1 MPRWMRAG
9 IIFSCTYLTL
19 IFLFIIGMVSGIG
32 GTGES
37 NIFAWLLIFSVF
49 PLAWLLSIVGIKI
62 VISTN
67 LYPLL
72 FFQLV
77 IVFSIGAILGLI
89 TSKRKTR
96 RTQEN

>member
-1 MPRWMRAG
+1 MPRWMRTG
-9 IIFSCTYLTL
+9 IIFSGISLAL
-19 IFLFIIGMVSGIG
+19 IILFFIGMVFGIG
-32 GTGES
+32 GTGEG

-77 IVFSIGAILGLI
+77 IAFSIGALLGLI
-89 TSKRKTR
+89 ASKRKTR
-96 RTQEN
+96 EN